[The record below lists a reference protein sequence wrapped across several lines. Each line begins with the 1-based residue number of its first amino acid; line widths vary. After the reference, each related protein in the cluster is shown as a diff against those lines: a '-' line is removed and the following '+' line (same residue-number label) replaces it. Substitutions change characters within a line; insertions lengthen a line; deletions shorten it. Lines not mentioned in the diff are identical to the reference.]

1 MEVPLSSRYVR
12 GGAVVG
18 FAVEGCIVA
27 GLMLLDQ
34 IVALGGRPR
43 AGGLKNIRAIV
54 SYNLNA
60 VSAQKAFK
68 GSEMETGELLGGTN
82 EYFPNEQANQ

>member
-18 FAVEGCIVA
+18 FAVEGRIVA

-43 AGGLKNIRAIV
+43 AGGLKHIRAITIYIGFCDQ
-54 SYNLNA
+54 SP
-60 VSAQKAFK
+60 SQKS
-68 GSEMETGELLGGTN
+68 GR
-82 EYFPNEQANQ
+82 

>member
-43 AGGLKNIRAIV
+43 AGGLKDIRAI
-54 SYNLNA
+54 
-60 VSAQKAFK
+60 
-68 GSEMETGELLGGTN
+68 THTI
-82 EYFPNEQANQ
+82 

>member
-18 FAVEGCIVA
+18 LAVEGRIVA

-43 AGGLKNIRAIV
+43 ARGLKGVRAI
-54 SYNLNA
+54 
-60 VSAQKAFK
+60 
-68 GSEMETGELLGGTN
+68 THTI
-82 EYFPNEQANQ
+82 